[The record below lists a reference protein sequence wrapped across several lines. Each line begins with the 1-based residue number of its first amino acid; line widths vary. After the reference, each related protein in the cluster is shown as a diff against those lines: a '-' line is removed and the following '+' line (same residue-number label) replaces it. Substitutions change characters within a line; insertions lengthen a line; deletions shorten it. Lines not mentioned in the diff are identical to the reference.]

1 MTLESASGT
10 PDGELSGASWHK
22 SSYSGS
28 NNNCVERGQLRSGR
42 QAVRD
47 TADRARG
54 ALVFEAEAWTEFVG
68 SVRDG
73 RL

>member
-1 MTLESASGT
+1 MTQDSVSGT

-28 NNNCVERGQLRSGR
+28 NNDCVERGRLRTGR

-47 TADRARG
+47 TTNHTRG
-54 ALVFEAEAWTEFVG
+54 TLVFHAEAWTEFVG